1 IKRGKNQRNGDDRGK
16 TNGKR
21 VEPSI
26 RIKVEPIPLDSE
38 DAEEM
43 KSSSK
48 SKKSD
53 SAHEWERRIKKVEE
67 ELRGRNEK
75 KTHSTTTAS
84 VTATQRSDS
93 IALASLPLAEAA
105 ATSKH
110 NSSRPPTIGQLLANK
125 KQKLP
130 RKSEMKK
137 LSTIEKLR
145 SRIPLT
151 ENGKKAKAGGQQNAT
166 KLDKLNAVKSLIN
179 KYSEKGIAQKNASAS
194 AESKTQLKR
203 MPSIQTSQQTDRQLQ
218 QQRQQRRQQASAER
232 EMHLKRT
239 PSVQTTQQTIR
250 QQQRQT
256 RGKED
261 INDKPATINAKT
273 AREIR
278 IGEIRA
284 ETNKP
289 KGALAIKSQIS
300 EPQRMLSR
308 RKPLQSYVLAS
319 TNNKQKQMNNQINK
333 YRNASQNR
341 ARIKERSESIPQKLT
356 HISATTPPAINV
368 ATLTSSAKEIE
379 AKTASTPASAPN
391 PQNDSKRTG
400 SRRLSQQTM
409 NGSLG
414 LQRARVN
421 ITTTDD
427 SSSSFA
433 TMGGDEGT
441 TSVDENS
448 NYYISR
454 LFH

>member
-1 IKRGKNQRNGDDRGK
+1 
-16 TNGKR
+16 
-21 VEPSI
+21 
-26 RIKVEPIPLDSE
+26 
-38 DAEEM
+38 
-43 KSSSK
+43 
-48 SKKSD
+48 
-53 SAHEWERRIKKVEE
+53 
-67 ELRGRNEK
+67 
-75 KTHSTTTAS
+75 
-84 VTATQRSDS
+84 
-93 IALASLPLAEAA
+93 
-105 ATSKH
+105 
-110 NSSRPPTIGQLLANK
+110 
-125 KQKLP
+125 
-130 RKSEMKK
+130 MKK

-145 SRIPLT
+145 SRISLT

-368 ATLTSSAKEIE
+368 ATFTSSAKEIE
-379 AKTASTPASAPN
+379 AKTASTPASAPT
-391 PQNDSKRTG
+391 PQNDSKRIG

-441 TSVDENS
+441 TSIDENS